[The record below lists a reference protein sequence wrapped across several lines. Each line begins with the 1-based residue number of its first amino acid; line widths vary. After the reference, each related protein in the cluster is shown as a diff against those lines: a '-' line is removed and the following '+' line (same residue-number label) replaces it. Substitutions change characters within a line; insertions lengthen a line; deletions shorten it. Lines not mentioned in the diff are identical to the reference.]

1 MLSFSTTLVAEPE
14 HIAETNGGKSVA
26 GRIELVGFGS
36 PEPPPD
42 ELISSA
48 QILEILAGNGVVIT
62 DAIKETLRAKI
73 GIEYRWQSSCST
85 TELAIAAARLACKDA
100 QLRDPQFSPQ
110 KIGVIFTGSS
120 SPGRIYPSA
129 ACFVQKDLSI
139 SRDQVGGGEV
149 SAACTSWVIA
159 LKAVRDALIADN
171 LRYGLAVASE
181 TILSRVAAL
190 DTINDNMWGDGSG
203 AVVVRHN
210 PDGDPGSGLV
220 YARSYLDGEHA
231 HLIVSR
237 GMGTDSLPGETPSPY
252 LVDAPSVQRFAIQ
265 AIPAMILEGL
275 EKMGIGRDRSIWLL
289 PHNANLSM
297 VNRIGER
304 VGLTPDRILT
314 TIVDRGN
321 MSSASIPVTL
331 AREVCKGTF
340 NAGDVLIFAGFGAGM
355 TVGIILYIWPG

>member
-1 MLSFSTTLVAEPE
+1 
-14 HIAETNGGKSVA
+14 
-26 GRIELVGFGS
+26 
-36 PEPPPD
+36 
-42 ELISSA
+42 
-48 QILEILAGNGVVIT
+48 
-62 DAIKETLRAKI
+62 
-73 GIEYRWQSSCST
+73 
-85 TELAIAAARLACKDA
+85 
-100 QLRDPQFSPQ
+100 
-110 KIGVIFTGSS
+110 
-120 SPGRIYPSA
+120 
-129 ACFVQKDLSI
+129 
-139 SRDQVGGGEV
+139 
-149 SAACTSWVIA
+149 
-159 LKAVRDALIADN
+159 
-171 LRYGLAVASE
+171 
-181 TILSRVAAL
+181 
-190 DTINDNMWGDGSG
+190 
-203 AVVVRHN
+203 
-210 PDGDPGSGLV
+210 
-220 YARSYLDGEHA
+220 
-231 HLIVSR
+231 
-237 GMGTDSLPGETPSPY
+237 MGTDSLPGETPSPY